1 MEDTTMANLIVVI
14 RNDQPEREEQY
25 PHTWLL
31 YKGSDL
37 IEIHVAHDS
46 PNSPRVLNKG
56 AA

>member
-1 MEDTTMANLIVVI
+1 MANLIVVI
-14 RNDQPEREEQY
+14 RNDQPEREAQY
-25 PHTWLL
+25 PQTWLL

-46 PNSPRVLNKG
+46 PHSPRVLNKG